1 MKQRIINGNILEFF
15 NSNNLQKAEIR
26 VSGSD
31 IIINPLDTGGKVIL
45 GDTGSVNDLE
55 IGEVG
60 APVSFTFLG
69 GGTLTSNS
77 STLVIGN
84 TGDTLD
90 LSKATIGPITA
101 SAFVGDGSKLTGIV
115 PDLSEY
121 LGDANIT
128 GSIRVS
134 NNVFLDG
141 IINQDTPQNHVVT
154 FNNTTGQLFI
164 TASSAFGGG
173 GGGGSEP
180 GGETSTIQYNN
191 AGVLDGDDN
200 FKFESSIST
209 VLLTGSLISTGN
221 IIGTLID
228 LDSTGSARIT
238 GSLDLEGPLNIT
250 GSSDVDALKVSI
262 PDGNGSDEK
271 LIVNNEGVL
280 VLANLVTSPTAI
292 TGGLFYS
299 SSNLFL
305 GID

>member
-1 MKQRIINGNILEFF
+1 MKQRIINGNPLEFF
-15 NSNNLQKAEIR
+15 NSNNLQKAEIK

-45 GDTGSVNDLE
+45 GDT
-55 IGEVG
+55 
-60 APVSFTFLG
+60 
-69 GGTLTSNS
+69 
-77 STLVIGN
+77 
-84 TGDTLD
+84 
-90 LSKATIGPITA
+90 
-101 SAFVGDGSKLTGIV
+101 
-115 PDLSEY
+115 
-121 LGDANIT
+121 NIT

-141 IINQDTPQNHVVT
+141 VINQDTPQNHVVT

-180 GGETSTIQYNN
+180 GGNTSTIQYNN

-200 FKFESSIST
+200 FKFEASIST
-209 VLLTGSLISTGN
+209 VILTGSLITTGD

-238 GSLDLEGPLNIT
+238 GSLDLEGPLHIT
-250 GSSDVDALKVSI
+250 GSSTVDPVKVTI
-262 PDGNGSDEK
+262 PDGNGGDEK
-271 LIVNNEGVL
+271 FVINNEGVL
-280 VLANLVTSPTAI
+280 VLANLTTAPTAI
-292 TGGLFYS
+292 TGGIFYS
-299 SSNLFL
+299 SSQFYL

>member
-1 MKQRIINGNILEFF
+1 MKQRIINGNVLEFF
-15 NSNNLQKAEIR
+15 DSNNQLKAEIK
-26 VSGSD
+26 VLGDD
-31 IIINPLDTGGKVIL
+31 IIINPLDPTGSVIL
-45 GDTGSVNDLE
+45 GNTGSVSDIE
-55 IGEVG
+55 VGEVG

-121 LGDANIT
+121 LGNANIT
-128 GSIRVS
+128 GSIIVS
-134 NNVFLDG
+134 DGVFLQG
-141 IINQDTPQNHVVT
+141 IINQDTAQTHVVT
-154 FNNTTGQLFI
+154 FNNTTGQLYI

-180 GGETSTIQYNN
+180 GGNTSTIQYND
-191 AGVLDGDDN
+191 AGVLNGNDN
-200 FKFESSIST
+200 FKFEASIST
-209 VLLTGSLISTGN
+209 VILTGSLITTGD
-221 IIGTLID
+221 IIGTIID

-238 GSLDLEGPLNIT
+238 GSLDLEGPLHIT
-250 GSSDVDALKVSI
+250 GSSTVDPVKVTI
-262 PDGNGSDEK
+262 PDGNGGDEK
-271 LIVNNEGVL
+271 FVINNEGVL
-280 VLANLVTSPTAI
+280 VLANLTTAPTAI
-292 TGGLFYS
+292 TGGIFYS
-299 SSNLFL
+299 SSQFYL